1 MTIIVGIG
9 IYKLLGREEIESFC
23 YDSDSCFSLFFF
35 FFFCLFFFI
44 REKDFIQERE
54 SLLQQQN
61 ERDQQYNALV
71 KSLKD
76 RVGVIIFF
84 LVYNAHP

>member
-1 MTIIVGIG
+1 MSKEKIQQIIS
-9 IYKLLGREEIESFC
+9 YSNKLLIC
-23 YDSDSCFSLFFF
+23 TFFF
-35 FFFCLFFFI
+35 V

-76 RVGVIIFF
+76 RVSILIFLF
-84 LVYNAHP
+84 FF